1 MSLLPYRPLCND
13 GLNRVT
19 RHGARCLTTSS
30 LASLTSVL
38 TAALLSSVLLTGC
51 DSKETTESTLV
62 NPPKSTS
69 ENTTENTEVLPTVAK
84 SVAASA
90 TTKQEAQTVSPAGY
104 GGLRFGQTITPDVIT
119 NAGLVKG
126 GHSYEECYYLEDPT
140 QASIK
145 RNDSVFKPI
154 YYQVIDGKLALI
166 KINTP
171 AIKFYTGIQNGDS
184 VDKIITAHP
193 KNLRYSMDK
202 YDQTG
207 DYYHIIY
214 EVPTQENA
222 LPLQIKY
229 TVTGG
234 QKITNT
240 DSMTQ
245 PLVAWSAAQ
254 RAQLQG
260 QVDTIEIGIPDAI
273 LLVEGCS

>member
-1 MSLLPYRPLCND
+1 MSFLPYRPLCSD
-13 GLNRVT
+13 TLNRVT
-19 RHGARCLTTSS
+19 RHGARRLTSAP

-38 TAALLSSVLLTGC
+38 TATLLSSVLLIGC
-51 DSKETTESTLV
+51 DSKETTESTLD

-69 ENTTENTEVLPTVAK
+69 ENTTENTAILPTESK
-84 SVAASA
+84 SVAGSA

-104 GGLRFGQTITPDVIT
+104 GGFSFGQTITPDVIT
-119 NAGLVKG
+119 NAGLIKG
-126 GHSYEECYYLEDPT
+126 GHGYDECYYLEDPT
-140 QASIK
+140 QAGVK

-166 KINTP
+166 KINAPT
-171 AIKFYTGIQNGDS
+171 IKFYTGIQNGDS

-207 DYYHIIY
+207 DYYHVIY
-214 EVPTQENA
+214 EVPTEVNA
-222 LPLQIKY
+222 LPIQIKY
-229 TVTGG
+229 TLTGG
-234 QKITNT
+234 QKITNA

-245 PLVAWSAAQ
+245 PIDAWSAAQ